1 MTLPSGPTT
10 WGSDYHAP
18 VLVREV
24 LALLGLEHG
33 ATGRYVALDCTL
45 GGGGHSAAL
54 LGAGAEVYGV
64 DRDPEAIA
72 AAGQRLADAERAGRF
87 HLVEGNYA
95 DVAELSPVADL
106 RFDGILLDLG
116 ISSHQIDDPS
126 RGFTFR
132 EGAALDMRMAGSAEG
147 EADAA
152 TFLNEAEEGELVRVF
167 REYGDEPKAGRLA
180 REVLRRRGDHPFATS
195 DDLVRA
201 IRGALGARSGPGDF
215 ARLFQAVRIEVNGEL
230 EGLARALPAL
240 RDRLAPGGV
249 IAVIAYHSG
258 EDRLVKHA
266 LRDWSTAC
274 VCPPRQPQCTCR
286 GRALGTLVTRKA
298 VVAGDEEIALNPRAR
313 SARLRA
319 WRSEE

>member
-1 MTLPSGPTT
+1 MTLPLDPAA
-10 WGSDYHAP
+10 WRSDYHAP

-24 LALLGLEHG
+24 LALLGLEQG
-33 ATGRYVALDCTL
+33 AANGCVVLDCTL

-54 LGAGAEVYGV
+54 LAAGAEVYGV

-72 AAGQRLADAERAGRF
+72 AARQRLGAAERAGRF
-87 HLVEGNYA
+87 HAVEGNYA
-95 DVAELSPVADL
+95 DVADLAALAGL
-106 RFDGILLDLG
+106 RFQGILLDLG

-132 EGAALDMRMAGSAEG
+132 EGASLDMRMAGGAVG

-152 TFLNEAEEGELVRVF
+152 TFLNEADEGELVRVF
-167 REYGDEPKAGRLA
+167 RDYGDEPKAPRLA
-180 REVLRRRGDHPFATS
+180 REVARRRADTPFATS

-215 ARLFQAVRIEVNGEL
+215 ARLFQAVRIQVNGEL

-240 RDRLAPGGV
+240 RDRLVAGGV
-249 IAVIAYHSG
+249 LAVIAYHSG
-258 EDRLVKHA
+258 EDRLVKHT

-286 GRALGTLVTRKA
+286 GRALGTMLTRKA
-298 VVAGDEEIALNPRAR
+298 VVASDDETALNPRAR

-319 WRSEE
+319 WRSAE